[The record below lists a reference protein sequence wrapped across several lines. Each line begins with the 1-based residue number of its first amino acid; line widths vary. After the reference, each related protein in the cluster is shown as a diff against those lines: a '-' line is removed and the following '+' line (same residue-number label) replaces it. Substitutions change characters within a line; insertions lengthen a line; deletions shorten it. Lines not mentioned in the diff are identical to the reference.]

1 MRICRGQLRGSTE
14 AVLGSTLPN
23 LMADDSL
30 NMATTLCFEVN
41 DAS

>member
-1 MRICRGQLRGSTE
+1 MHADAITAPE

-30 NMATTLCFEVN
+30 NMATTLCFQVN